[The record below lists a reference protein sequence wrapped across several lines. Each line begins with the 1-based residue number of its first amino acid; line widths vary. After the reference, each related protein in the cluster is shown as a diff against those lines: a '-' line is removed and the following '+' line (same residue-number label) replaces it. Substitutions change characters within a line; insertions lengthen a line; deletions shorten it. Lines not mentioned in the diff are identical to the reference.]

1 MLVSRRIT
9 NGGQTKSDLEEA
21 LTFGNHKGAEQ
32 NPKVLKELVEKDVT
46 HGYGLVLPLE
56 KLKRIPG
63 TLLAPMNVMKQ
74 NLIYECGRIVEKD
87 RLTHDQSYKWG
98 SGTSVNSRVDKD
110 LLLSCKFGACLK
122 RPMNWAVAARKKY
135 PDRRILPP
143 NLIISQPTYIAI

>member
-1 MLVSRRIT
+1 MADRL
-9 NGGQTKSDLEEA
+9 NYLEEA
-21 LTFGNHKGAEQ
+21 LDFGNHKGAEQ
-32 NPKVLKELVEKDVT
+32 NPKVLKELAEKDVI

-74 NLIYECGRIVEKD
+74 NSIDECGRIVEKD

-110 LLLSCKFGACLK
+110 LFLPCKFGAFLK
-122 RPMNWAVAARKKY
+122 G
-135 PDRRILPP
+135 
-143 NLIISQPTYIAI
+143 